1 MQFQQKSSSET
12 HKDIIFFEE
21 FSDILTI
28 YHFNDIIVKND
39 KVRSFQMSEKTNI
52 SSLVSEKMVTIHSAI
67 VLFCVVV
74 FGVINMV
81 AGAILLGVIMIV
93 LGGLICLGV
102 RLLRDKKDR
111 VFRGIILSQAQCLII
126 LVMSTAKHE
135 LHSMFPLLLASMAI
149 IAIYYNTKNLIAHW
163 IVMDIACV
171 AGLIFNDFF
180 YSGQSL
186 EFLIKGLA
194 GMNIGA
200 FLVVY
205 LVKCSLKFI
214 GNAQNAK
221 SDADKLLEQVQS
233 QMDETEQMNKQQ
245 SEIVSKIAEISMAV
259 NTSADKMLEI
269 AHDINS
275 AADTQQNSISLVS
288 EDIAAISSETGNTL
302 AEAEQAESSA
312 KRSTEMLNESNAEMK
327 NMLSAY
333 EEIEQSS
340 EQIRNIVATIE
351 DIAFQTNILAL
362 NASIEAARAGEMGK
376 GFSVV
381 AEEVRNLATKSQEA
395 VSNTAKLI
403 DASLDAVKRGKDIA
417 DNVAECMNRVIET
430 AEESAEHSRVITEMT
445 EKQTKSAAAIME
457 RIEQISAIVGQTSQ
471 TSEQS
476 NIIASEVAE
485 NARKMDDVVKS
496 FR

>member
-1 MQFQQKSSSET
+1 
-12 HKDIIFFEE
+12 
-21 FSDILTI
+21 
-28 YHFNDIIVKND
+28 
-39 KVRSFQMSEKTNI
+39 
-52 SSLVSEKMVTIHSAI
+52 MVTIHSAI

-126 LVMSTAKHE
+126 LVMSTVKHE

-149 IAIYYNTKNLIAHW
+149 IAIYYNTKKLIAHW

-180 YSGQSL
+180 YGGQSL

-403 DASLDAVKRGKDIA
+403 DAFA
-417 DNVAECMNRVIET
+417 
-430 AEESAEHSRVITEMT
+430 
-445 EKQTKSAAAIME
+445 
-457 RIEQISAIVGQTSQ
+457 
-471 TSEQS
+471 
-476 NIIASEVAE
+476 
-485 NARKMDDVVKS
+485 
-496 FR
+496 